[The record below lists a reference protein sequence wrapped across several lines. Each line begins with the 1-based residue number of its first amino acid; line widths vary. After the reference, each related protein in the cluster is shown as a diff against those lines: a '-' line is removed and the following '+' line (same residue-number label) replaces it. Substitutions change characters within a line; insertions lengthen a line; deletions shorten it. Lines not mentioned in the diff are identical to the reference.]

1 METPQIVSGQHAT
14 TTVVRVFTA
23 AALVASPPI
32 LVPEL
37 GGAQIGVSEPLRK
50 ATLDVVAT
58 LRSYA
63 RTWAVVGVDKRE
75 AIVPPDARGTFRGF
89 GVDVEVALGE
99 RASGPVDPDLPL
111 AALIAGWLRQAA
123 APDAELQV
131 RILAADT
138 APDDCVHIGRDLR
151 ADLDATE
158 EPRALLVVADGAN
171 TLTAKAPGA
180 FDERAPQ
187 FQADLDR
194 ALAIGD
200 RAALAAL
207 DPGLCKELGVAGRAA
222 YQVLAAVFD
231 DATAFGDTSIT
242 CTTAYDD
249 APFGVAYHVGL
260 WRRG

>member
-1 METPQIVSGQHAT
+1 M
-14 TTVVRVFTA
+14 FTA

-37 GGAQIGVSEPLRK
+37 GGAQIGATEPLRM

-58 LRSYA
+58 LRGHG
-63 RTWAVVGVDKRE
+63 RIWTVLGVD
-75 AIVPPDARGTFRGF
+75 AQDCTLGPDVRGTFRGY
-89 GVDVEVALGE
+89 GVDVEVALGPN
-99 RASGPVDPDLPL
+99 ASGPADPGLPL
-111 AALIAGWLRQAA
+111 AALIAGWLREAA
-123 APDAELQV
+123 APDTDLRI
-131 RILAADT
+131 RILAEDT
-138 APDDCVHIGRDLR
+138 TPDACARIGRDLR

-158 EPRALLVVADGAN
+158 EPRVLLVVADGAN

-207 DPGLCKELGVAGRAA
+207 DPALCKELGVAGRAA
-222 YQVLAAVFD
+222 YQVLAAVF
-231 DATAFGDTSIT
+231 GDTAAT

-249 APFGVAYHVGL
+249 APFGVSYHVGL
-260 WRRG
+260 WRPA